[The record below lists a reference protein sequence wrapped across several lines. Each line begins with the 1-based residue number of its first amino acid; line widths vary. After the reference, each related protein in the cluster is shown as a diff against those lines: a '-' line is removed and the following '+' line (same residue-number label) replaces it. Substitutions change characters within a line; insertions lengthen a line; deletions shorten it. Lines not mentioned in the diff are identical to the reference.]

1 MRPDMIIADP
11 LDSGYVAFRNGD
23 ATVLHILDY
32 WYVSC
37 GICIWAMLTML
48 LDFKDPTYLK

>member
-1 MRPDMIIADP
+1 MRPDMIISDP

-48 LDFKDPTYLK
+48 PDFKDPTYLK